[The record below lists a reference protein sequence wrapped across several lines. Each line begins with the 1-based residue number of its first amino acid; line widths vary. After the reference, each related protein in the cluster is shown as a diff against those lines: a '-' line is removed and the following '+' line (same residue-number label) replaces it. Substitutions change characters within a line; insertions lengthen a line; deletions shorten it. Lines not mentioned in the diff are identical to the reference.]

1 MAKFYGK
8 IGYFTTIETEPGVWE
23 EKIVERNY
31 YGDIT
36 RNTNRTTY
44 SNNNV
49 NDNIIIS
56 NSISVI
62 ADPFATNNFQHMK
75 YVEYL
80 GTKWKISNAE
90 IQYPRILLTIGE
102 VYNENS

>member
-8 IGYFTTIETEPGVWE
+8 IGYFTTAETEPGVWE
-23 EKIVERNY
+23 EQIVEREY

-36 RNTNRTTY
+36 RNTNRSTN
-44 SNNNV
+44 SNNV
-49 NDNIIIS
+49 NDNIILS

-62 ADPFATNNFQHMK
+62 ADPFATENFQHMK

-80 GTKWKISNAE
+80 GTKWKISYAE

>member
-8 IGYFTTIETEPGVWE
+8 IGYFTTLETEPGVWE
-23 EKIVERNY
+23 EQIVERDY

-36 RNTNRTTY
+36 RNTNR
-44 SNNNV
+44 SVNSNNV

-80 GTKWKISNAE
+80 GTKWKISNVE

>member
-8 IGYFTTIETEPGVWE
+8 IGYFTTVETEPGVWE
-23 EKIVERNY
+23 EQIVERDY

-36 RNTNRTTY
+36 RNTSRSGY
-44 SNNNV
+44 SNNV
-49 NDNIIIS
+49 NDNIILS

-62 ADPFATNNFQHMK
+62 ADPFATENFQHMK

-80 GTKWKISNAE
+80 GTKWKISNVE
-90 IQYPRILLTIGE
+90 VQYPRILLTIGE

>member
-8 IGYFTTIETEPGVWE
+8 IGYFTTVETEPGVWE
-23 EKIVERNY
+23 EQIVERNY

-36 RNTNRTTY
+36 RNTNRFTN
-44 SNNNV
+44 SNNV

-62 ADPFATNNFQHMK
+62 ADPFATENFQHMR

-80 GTKWKISNAE
+80 GTKWKISNVE

>member
-8 IGYFTTIETEPGVWE
+8 IGYFTTVETEPGVWE
-23 EKIVERNY
+23 EQIVERNY

-36 RNTNRTTY
+36 RNTNRFTN
-44 SNNNV
+44 SNNV

-62 ADPFATNNFQHMK
+62 ADPFATENFQHMR
-75 YVEYL
+75 Y
-80 GTKWKISNAE
+80 I
-90 IQYPRILLTIGE
+90 
-102 VYNENS
+102 